1 MKPPVPQT
9 RLNTS
14 ADAIVV
20 GLKVQ
25 PALLGLTASSLS
37 LLSEDGS
44 ISLKVPSQAFPHIQP
59 QSGEILIVSITVM
72 RNVVEPIEGFEAALL
87 KGMDS

>member
-14 ADAIVV
+14 ADAIVI

-25 PALLGLTASSLS
+25 PALIGLTAATLS
-37 LLSEDGS
+37 LLSEDGQ
-44 ISLKVPSQAFPHIQP
+44 ISLKVPTQAFPHVLP
-59 QSGEILIVSITVM
+59 EPGEILIVSITVM
-72 RNVVEPIEGFEAALL
+72 RNVIEAIEPGPLL
-87 KGMDS
+87 RMDS